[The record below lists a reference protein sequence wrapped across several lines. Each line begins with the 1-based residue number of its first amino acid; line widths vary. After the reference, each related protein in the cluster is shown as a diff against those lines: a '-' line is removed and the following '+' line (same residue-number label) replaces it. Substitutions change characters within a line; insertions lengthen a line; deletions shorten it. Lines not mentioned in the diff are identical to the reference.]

1 MTINYLLQVLQDMED
16 GKIRDPDYIKDPKWE
31 FSKAF
36 RRVQRRIQRLRGRMH
51 YELVEMNR
59 AKVSAV
65 SGHMEDFTKFF
76 ASIRNFNLKDCEGLP
91 GIKSF
96 IQEGFQVEDMM
107 AVADA
112 IGDVGTVSSMGY
124 KSITPDYAI
133 MDAVLSLPKVTVD
146 EKKLHELDKVYIAEL
161 IRELEDYRKAARALV
176 EKQEEI
182 TSAAREAAS
191 LLSDLHDYFVDGID
205 DLKTIVGEKGPDWE
219 KYDQSEKMQIARAIQ
234 AAHLIT
240 ILFPRLVDPDTN
252 ELSEKTARAI
262 EKTRHALSF
271 RDA

>member
-1 MTINYLLQVLQDMED
+1 MTISYILQVLRDMEN
-16 GKIRDPDYIKDPKWE
+16 GTIRDPEYI
-31 FSKAF
+31 
-36 RRVQRRIQRLRGRMH
+36 R
-51 YELVEMNR
+51 EMNR

-65 SGHMEDFTKFF
+65 SGHMEDFTKSF

-96 IQEGFQVEDMM
+96 IEEGFQVDDMV

-146 EKKLHELDKVYIAEL
+146 EKKLRALDKGYISEL
-161 IRELEDYRKAARALV
+161 IRELEDYRKAARALADR
-176 EKQEEI
+176 QEEI
-182 TSAAREAAS
+182 AAAAREAAA
-191 LLSDLHDYFVDGID
+191 LLSDLHDYFVDGIE
-205 DLKTIVGEKGPDWE
+205 DLETILKEKGTDWNR
-219 KYDQSEKMQIARAIQ
+219 YDQSEKMQIARAIQ

-240 ILFPRLVDPDTN
+240 TLFPRLIDPETN
-252 ELSEKTARAI
+252 ELSEKAKRAI